1 MSEIVR
7 QQLIQE
13 ELPGLEEIR
22 HRAGVV
28 SQGWSIGRSP
38 FMDRMGVDSER
49 EYKEKCKK
57 EGIIM
62 RHAHIGYNSSRETI
76 AAIQYIYEELEKKG
90 CRLDRF
96 GICLDCQMGVP
107 PELREKI
114 PRGAGQVFNS
124 PGEWI
129 EVAQAAPIM
138 VHFGDNMIGTLN
150 TLDNLK
156 CAFAA
161 GGTTIGNASHYYTYE
176 YPFAYDLNQRT
187 IDTVTGFSIM
197 ANYKDKGMLVHSN
210 LDDGFSALFHD
221 LSVTL
226 GWAKLE
232 RYIVEELI
240 GAKLGHCFGN
250 LFSSPV
256 LRMTFALALDEMNE
270 GDSCGTMVYGNTTDF
285 DMDFTKNYSVIN
297 SYLLG
302 DMIAQIHT
310 PTGHGLNAV
319 PVSEAARIPSP
330 QEIVDAQVMSNA
342 LEQYARIYEPC
353 MNWDKMEADKNK
365 LLVGAQVFYDRT
377 LEGLD
382 ALGIDV
388 ENPAELMLSLKKL
401 GPAYLEKQYGA
412 GKKSGAMRGRIPV
425 WPTDMVKNIEKIKG
439 SCLKNLDTGV
449 SLEGV
454 KVVICS
460 TDVHEFGKE
469 IVGSILKKAG
479 ATIYDIGTDASPTEI
494 AETVIETDSKFVAVS
509 TYNGIAL
516 TFGKR
521 TLEALEKYSL
531 EVPVFMGG
539 ILNENLENGS
549 LPVDVTD
556 QLKELGI
563 LCSGQ
568 ADEIVVMIKE
578 ILSGKEKGE

>member
-1 MSEIVR
+1 
-7 QQLIQE
+7 
-13 ELPGLEEIR
+13 
-22 HRAGVV
+22 
-28 SQGWSIGRSP
+28 
-38 FMDRMGVDSER
+38 
-49 EYKEKCKK
+49 
-57 EGIIM
+57 
-62 RHAHIGYNSSRETI
+62 
-76 AAIQYIYEELEKKG
+76 
-90 CRLDRF
+90 
-96 GICLDCQMGVP
+96 
-107 PELREKI
+107 
-114 PRGAGQVFNS
+114 
-124 PGEWI
+124 
-129 EVAQAAPIM
+129 M

-176 YPFAYDLNQRT
+176 YPFAYDLNKRT

-197 ANYKDKGMLVHSN
+197 ANYKEQGMLVHSN

-232 RYIVEELI
+232 RYIVQELI

-250 LFSSPV
+250 LFSSPI
-256 LRMTFALALDEMNE
+256 LRMTFASALDEINE
-270 GDSCGTMVYGNTTDF
+270 GDSCGSMVYGNTTDF

-302 DMIAQIHT
+302 DMVAQIHT

-319 PVSEAARIPSP
+319 PVSEAARIPSS

-342 LEQYARIYEPC
+342 LEQYARTYEPYV
-353 MNWDKMEADKNK
+353 NWDKIEADKNK
-365 LLVGAQVFYDRT
+365 LLVGSQVFYDRT

-382 ALGIDV
+382 AMGIDV

-401 GPAYLEKQYGA
+401 GPAYLEKHFGA
-412 GKKSGAMRGRIPV
+412 GKKSNNVRGRIPV
-425 WPTDMVKNIEKIKG
+425 CPTDMVKNISKIKDN
-439 SCLKNLDTGV
+439 CLKNLDV
-449 SLEGV
+449 EQCLEGV

-469 IVGSILKKAG
+469 IVGSVLQEAG
-479 ATIYDIGTDASPTEI
+479 ATIYDIGTDASPMEI
-494 AETVIETDSKFVAVS
+494 VEMVIETDSNFVAIS

-521 TLEALEKYSL
+521 TLEALGKYNL
-531 EVPVFMGG
+531 KVPVFMGG
-539 ILNENLENGS
+539 LLNENLEEES

-556 QLKELGI
+556 KLKELGV

-568 ADEIVVMIKE
+568 ADEMVSMISKLVGKT
-578 ILSGKEKGE
+578 LS